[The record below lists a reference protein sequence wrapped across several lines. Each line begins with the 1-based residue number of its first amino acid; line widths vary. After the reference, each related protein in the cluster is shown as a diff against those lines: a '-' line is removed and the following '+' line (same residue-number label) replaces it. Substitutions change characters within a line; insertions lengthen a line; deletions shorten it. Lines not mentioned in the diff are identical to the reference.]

1 MEKSSVV
8 FITDG
13 VITCGFVMGFMLN
26 VLVTAATDDD
36 DDNDD
41 DDDDDDDDDGKVW

>member
-1 MEKSSVV
+1 MEKSSVI

-26 VLVTAATDDD
+26 VLVLSLVTAVT
-36 DDNDD
+36 DNDD
-41 DDDDDDDDDGKVW
+41 VDDDGKV